1 MRKKIFGI
9 IASIAFLLVVAGVFL
24 MARYRESIEAAAP
37 VNGKVDIGG
46 YGLNVKVEGKG
57 GPTVIFESGLGG
69 GIGVWTNVQ
78 PEIAKL
84 TRTFCYDRAGL
95 GESDKS
101 TLERTSANQVKE
113 LHTLLEKTK
122 VKGPYIIVAHSI
134 GGFNARLFA
143 DNYPEEVA
151 GIIFVDSAHE
161 EMFNLYKLIA
171 PKEYESTR
179 TEFVNPEGT
188 FNDLLNS
195 AAEVRK
201 VRKNDAIRNIPITVL
216 SAENTDLKV
225 PGPILVGWA
234 QLQKDISALSD
245 KSKQITVKGAGH
257 MIQDD
262 NPQAIIDE
270 IKEMISKL
278 REK

>member
-1 MRKKIFGI
+1 MRKTTKLIISGVTLLI
-9 IASIAFLLVVAGVFL
+9 IASVFFIIKYNEKL
-24 MARYRESIEAAAP
+24 QTLAP

-57 GPTVIFESGLGG
+57 TPTVIFESGLGG

-78 PEIAKL
+78 PEISKL
-84 TRTFCYDRAGL
+84 TTTFSYDRAGL

-101 TLERTSANQVKE
+101 TLDRTSSNQVRE
-113 LHTLLEKTK
+113 LHELLQKTK

-143 DNYPEEVA
+143 DSYPEEVA
-151 GIIFVDSAHE
+151 GIIFVDAAHE
-161 EMFNLYKLIA
+161 EMFSLYKLLA
-171 PKEYESTR
+171 PKEYENTR
-179 TEFVNPEGT
+179 GEFVNPEGT
-188 FNDLLNS
+188 FDDLLNS

-201 VRKNDAIRNIPITVL
+201 ARRSDGLRNIPITVL
-216 SAENTDLKV
+216 SAENTDLNV
-225 PGPILVGWA
+225 PGTILVGWA
-234 QLQKDISALSD
+234 QLQRDIATLSD
-245 KSKQITVKGAGH
+245 NSKQITVKGSGH

-270 IKEMISKL
+270 IKYMINNL

>member
-1 MRKKIFGI
+1 MRKTTKLLISGVTLLI
-9 IASIAFLLVVAGVFL
+9 IASVFIIIKYNEKL
-24 MARYRESIEAAAP
+24 QTVAP

-57 GPTVIFESGLGG
+57 TPTVIFESGLGG

-78 PEIAKL
+78 PEISKI
-84 TRTFCYDRAGL
+84 TRTFSYDRAGL

-101 TLERTSANQVKE
+101 TLERTSSNQVRE
-113 LHTLLEKTK
+113 LHELLQRTK

-143 DNYPEEVA
+143 DSYPEEVA
-151 GIIFVDSAHE
+151 GIIFVDAAHE
-161 EMFNLYKLIA
+161 EMFSLYKLLA
-171 PKEYESTR
+171 PKEYENTR
-179 TEFVNPEGT
+179 GEFVNPEGT
-188 FNDLLNS
+188 FDDLLNS

-201 VRKNDAIRNIPITVL
+201 ARRSDGLRNIPITVL
-216 SAENTDLKV
+216 SAENTDLNV
-225 PGPILVGWA
+225 PGTILVGWA
-234 QLQKDISALSD
+234 QLQRDITTLSD
-245 KSKQITVKGAGH
+245 NSKQITVKGSGH

-270 IKEMISKL
+270 IKYMVNNL

>member
-1 MRKKIFGI
+1 MRKTTKLLISGVTLLI
-9 IASIAFLLVVAGVFL
+9 IASVFFIIKYNEKL
-24 MARYRESIEAAAP
+24 QTLAP

-57 GPTVIFESGLGG
+57 TPTVIFESGLGG

-78 PEIAKL
+78 PEISKI
-84 TRTFCYDRAGL
+84 TRTFSYDRAGL

-101 TLERTSANQVKE
+101 TLERTSSNQVRE
-113 LHTLLEKTK
+113 LHELLEKTK

-143 DNYPEEVA
+143 DSYPEEVA
-151 GIIFVDSAHE
+151 GIIFVDAAHE
-161 EMFNLYKLIA
+161 EMFSLYKLLA
-171 PKEYESTR
+171 PKEYENTR
-179 TEFVNPEGT
+179 GEFVNPEGT
-188 FNDLLNS
+188 FDDLLNS

-201 VRKNDAIRNIPITVL
+201 ARRSDGLRNIPITVL
-216 SAENTDLKV
+216 SAENTDLNV
-225 PGPILVGWA
+225 PGTILVGWA
-234 QLQKDISALSD
+234 QLQRDITTLSD
-245 KSKQITVKGAGH
+245 NSKQITVKGSGH

-270 IKEMISKL
+270 IKYMINNL

>member
-1 MRKKIFGI
+1 MRKTTKLIISGVTLLI
-9 IASIAFLLVVAGVFL
+9 IASVFFIIKYNEKL
-24 MARYRESIEAAAP
+24 QTLAP

-57 GPTVIFESGLGG
+57 TPTVIFESGLGG

-78 PEIAKL
+78 PEISKL
-84 TRTFCYDRAGL
+84 TRTFSYDRAGL

-101 TLERTSANQVKE
+101 TLDRTSSNQVRE
-113 LHTLLEKTK
+113 LHELLQKTK

-143 DNYPEEVA
+143 DSYPEEVA
-151 GIIFVDSAHE
+151 GIIFVDAAHE
-161 EMFNLYKLIA
+161 EMFSLYKLLA
-171 PKEYESTR
+171 PKEYENTR
-179 TEFVNPEGT
+179 GEFVNPEGT
-188 FNDLLNS
+188 FDDLLNS

-201 VRKNDAIRNIPITVL
+201 ARRSDGLRNIPITVL
-216 SAENTDLKV
+216 SAENTDLNV
-225 PGPILVGWA
+225 PGTILVGWA
-234 QLQKDISALSD
+234 QLQRDIATLSD
-245 KSKQITVKGAGH
+245 NSKQITVKGSGH

-270 IKEMISKL
+270 IKYMINNL

>member
-1 MRKKIFGI
+1 MRKTTKLIISGVTLLI
-9 IASIAFLLVVAGVFL
+9 IASVFFIIKYNEKL
-24 MARYRESIEAAAP
+24 QTLAP

-57 GPTVIFESGLGG
+57 TPTVIFESGLGG

-78 PEIAKL
+78 PEISKI
-84 TRTFCYDRAGL
+84 TRTFSYDRAGL

-101 TLERTSANQVKE
+101 TLERTSSNQVRE
-113 LHTLLEKTK
+113 LHELLQKTK

-143 DNYPEEVA
+143 DSYPEEVA
-151 GIIFVDSAHE
+151 GIIFVDAAHE
-161 EMFNLYKLIA
+161 EMFSLYKLLA
-171 PKEYESTR
+171 PKEYENTR
-179 TEFVNPEGT
+179 GEFVNPEGT
-188 FNDLLNS
+188 FDDLLNS

-201 VRKNDAIRNIPITVL
+201 ARRSDGLRNIPITVL
-216 SAENTDLKV
+216 SAENTDLNV
-225 PGPILVGWA
+225 PGTILVGWA
-234 QLQKDISALSD
+234 QLQRDIATLSD
-245 KSKQITVKGAGH
+245 NSKQITVKGSGH

-270 IKEMISKL
+270 IKYMINNL

>member
-1 MRKKIFGI
+1 MRKTTKLIISGVTLLI
-9 IASIAFLLVVAGVFL
+9 IASVFFIIKYNEKL
-24 MARYRESIEAAAP
+24 QTLAP

-57 GPTVIFESGLGG
+57 TPTVIFESGLGG

-78 PEIAKL
+78 PEISKL
-84 TRTFCYDRAGL
+84 TRTFSYDRAGL

-101 TLERTSANQVKE
+101 TLDRTSSNQVRE
-113 LHTLLEKTK
+113 LHELLQKTK

-143 DNYPEEVA
+143 DSYPEEVA
-151 GIIFVDSAHE
+151 GIIFVDAAHE
-161 EMFNLYKLIA
+161 EMFSLYKLLA
-171 PKEYESTR
+171 PKEYENTR
-179 TEFVNPEGT
+179 GEFVNPEGT
-188 FNDLLNS
+188 FDDLLNS

-201 VRKNDAIRNIPITVL
+201 ARRSDGLRDIPITVL
-216 SAENTDLKV
+216 SAENTDLNV
-225 PGPILVGWA
+225 PGTILVGWA
-234 QLQKDISALSD
+234 QLQRDIATLSD
-245 KSKQITVKGAGH
+245 NSKQITVKGSGH

-270 IKEMISKL
+270 IKYMINNL

>member
-1 MRKKIFGI
+1 MRKTTKLIISGVTLLI
-9 IASIAFLLVVAGVFL
+9 IASVFFIIKYNEKL
-24 MARYRESIEAAAP
+24 QTLAP

-57 GPTVIFESGLGG
+57 TPTVIFESGLGG

-78 PEIAKL
+78 PEISKI
-84 TRTFCYDRAGL
+84 TRTFSYDRAGL

-101 TLERTSANQVKE
+101 TLDRTSSNQVRE
-113 LHTLLEKTK
+113 LHELLQKTK

-143 DNYPEEVA
+143 DSYPEEVA
-151 GIIFVDSAHE
+151 GIIFVDAAHE
-161 EMFNLYKLIA
+161 EMFSLYKLLA
-171 PKEYESTR
+171 PKEYENTR
-179 TEFVNPEGT
+179 GEFVNPEGT
-188 FNDLLNS
+188 FDDLLNS

-201 VRKNDAIRNIPITVL
+201 ARRSDGLRNIPIAVL
-216 SAENTDLKV
+216 SAENTDLNV
-225 PGPILVGWA
+225 PGTILVGWA
-234 QLQKDISALSD
+234 QLQRDIATLSD
-245 KSKQITVKGAGH
+245 NSKQITVKGSGH

-270 IKEMISKL
+270 IKYMINNL

>member
-1 MRKKIFGI
+1 MRKITKLIISGVTLLI
-9 IASIAFLLVVAGVFL
+9 IASVFIIIKYNEKL
-24 MARYRESIEAAAP
+24 QTLAP

-57 GPTVIFESGLGG
+57 VPTVIFESGLGG

-78 PEIAKL
+78 PEISKI
-84 TRTFCYDRAGL
+84 TRTFSYDRAGL

-101 TLERTSANQVKE
+101 TLERTSSNQVRE
-113 LHTLLEKTK
+113 LHELLQKTK

-143 DNYPEEVA
+143 DSYPEEVA
-151 GIIFVDSAHE
+151 GIIFVDAAHE
-161 EMFNLYKLIA
+161 EMFSLYKLLA
-171 PKEYESTR
+171 PKEYENTR
-179 TEFVNPEGT
+179 GEFVNPEGT
-188 FNDLLNS
+188 FDDLLNS

-201 VRKNDAIRNIPITVL
+201 ARRSDGLRNIPITVL
-216 SAENTDLKV
+216 SAENTDLNV
-225 PGPILVGWA
+225 PGTILVGWA
-234 QLQKDISALSD
+234 QLQRDIATLSD
-245 KSKQITVKGAGH
+245 NSKQITVKGSGH

-270 IKEMISKL
+270 IKYMINNL

>member
-1 MRKKIFGI
+1 MRKTTKLIISGVTLLI
-9 IASIAFLLVVAGVFL
+9 IASVFIIIKHNEKL
-24 MARYRESIEAAAP
+24 QTLAP

-57 GPTVIFESGLGG
+57 TPTVIFESGLGG

-78 PEIAKL
+78 PEISKI
-84 TRTFCYDRAGL
+84 TRTFSYDRAGL

-101 TLERTSANQVKE
+101 TLDRTSSNQVRE
-113 LHTLLEKTK
+113 LHELLQKTK

-143 DNYPEEVA
+143 DSYPEEVA
-151 GIIFVDSAHE
+151 GIIFVDAAHE
-161 EMFNLYKLIA
+161 EMFSLYKLLA
-171 PKEYESTR
+171 PKEYENTR
-179 TEFVNPEGT
+179 GEFVNPEGT
-188 FNDLLNS
+188 FDDLLNS

-201 VRKNDAIRNIPITVL
+201 ARRNDGLRNIPITVL
-216 SAENTDLKV
+216 SAENTDLNV
-225 PGPILVGWA
+225 PGTILVGWA
-234 QLQKDISALSD
+234 QLQRDIATLSD
-245 KSKQITVKGAGH
+245 NSKQITVKGSGH

-270 IKEMISKL
+270 IKYMINNL